1 MHLHSEMPRRRCAH
15 CRIHLKGG
23 GAPNPRIVSQFGHVA
38 IATDIAFALAALGVV
53 GRRAPAELRT
63 FLLTLDVVDDLAT
76 IAVIAIFFSK
86 GLSLICLYG
95 GAVVDRCA

>member
-1 MHLHSEMPRRRCAH
+1 MRPLSHPPEGGRRAEPADC
-15 CRIHLKGG
+15 L
-23 GAPNPRIVSQFGHVA
+23 PSSGHVA